1 MYSNYEFYSDR
12 FEDCDNLIS
21 FYEYRDKA
29 EEAAAII
36 ERCTFGRA
44 DEVVSSDS
52 DYEMAEKVKMCECR
66 IIDALVSFSSQ
77 SSNIVSES
85 NDGYSVSYLQDTE
98 KKKQEKILS
107 ICRQYLTFPKNL
119 MYAGV

>member
-1 MYSNYEFYSDR
+1 MYSDYDFYADR
-12 FEDCDNLIS
+12 FENNDDVIS
-21 FYEYRDKA
+21 FYEYKDKA

-36 ERCTFGRA
+36 DRCTFGRA
-44 DEVVSSDS
+44 AEAYLS
-52 DYEMAEKVKMCECR
+52 DYETAEKIKMCECR

-85 NDGYSVSYLQDTE
+85 NDGYSVSYRQDAE
-98 KKKQEKILS
+98 QKKQEKILS
-107 ICRQYLTFPKNL
+107 ICRQYLTFPENL